1 MKADEQDKRREAAL
15 RFVAKR
21 YRPGALDPDR
31 AWLRFAEAQG
41 ISSLKRVWMR
51 SAYVWTV
58 AASIALLVSLI
69 GFYQWQ
75 QKQPDWV
82 TFTAEA
88 QQVKRLT
95 LPDQTEIS
103 LAGGS
108 RLTYDARHYGQEM
121 RSVRLEGKAF
131 FEVWHDEAR
140 PFRVE
145 TAESRVTV
153 LGTRFQVVAGKEQT
167 TVDVVNGKVGFA
179 LREKTDSVALTAG
192 LQAYYT
198 SGDQRIK
205 VTEQPNPNELAWLTH
220 RLRFE
225 ETPLPQVVADLEQ
238 AYQTTLSYSGD
249 ADKRLTATLE
259 ELTLEEALQVVNE
272 TLDVRITQNPP
283 NP

>member
-15 RFVAKR
+15 RFVAKC
-21 YRPGALDPDR
+21 YRSGALDPDR
-31 AWLRFAEAQG
+31 AWRRFAEAQG

-121 RSVRLEGKAF
+121 RLVRLEGKAF

-167 TVDVVNGKVGFA
+167 TVDVVSGKVGFA
-179 LREKTDSVALTAG
+179 LRGKTDSVALTAG

-198 SGDQRIK
+198 SGDPRIK

-259 ELTLEEALQVVNE
+259 ELTLEDALQVVNE

>member
-15 RFVAKR
+15 RFVAKH
-21 YRPGALDPDR
+21 YRSGALDPDR
-31 AWLRFAEAQG
+31 AWRRFAEAQG

-121 RSVRLEGKAF
+121 RLVRLEGKAF

-167 TVDVVNGKVGFA
+167 TVDVVSGKVGFA
-179 LREKTDSVALTAG
+179 LLEKTDSVALTAG

-198 SGDQRIK
+198 SGDPRIK

-238 AYQTTLSYSGD
+238 AYQTTLIYSGD

>member
-15 RFVAKR
+15 RFVAKH
-21 YRPGALDPDR
+21 YRSGALDPDR
-31 AWLRFAEAQG
+31 AWRRFAEAQG

-51 SAYVWTV
+51 SASVWTV

-121 RSVRLEGKAF
+121 RLVRLEGKAF

-153 LGTRFQVVAGKEQT
+153 LGNRFQMVAGKEQT
-167 TVDVVNGKVGFA
+167 TVDVVSGKVGFA

-205 VTEQPNPNELAWLTH
+205 VTEQPNPNELAWLTR

-238 AYQTTLSYSGD
+238 AYQTRLSYSGD

>member
-51 SAYVWTV
+51 SAYVWIV

-121 RSVRLEGKAF
+121 RLVRLEGKAF

-167 TVDVVNGKVGFA
+167 TVDVVSGKVGFA
-179 LREKTDSVALTAG
+179 LRGKTDSVALTAG

-198 SGDQRIK
+198 SGDPRIK

>member
-21 YRPGALDPDR
+21 YRSGALDPDR
-31 AWLRFAEAQG
+31 AWRRFAEAQG

-121 RSVRLEGKAF
+121 RLVRLEGKAF

-153 LGTRFQVVAGKEQT
+153 LGTRFQVVVGEEQT
-167 TVDVVNGKVGFA
+167 TVDVVSGKVGFA
-179 LREKTDSVALTAG
+179 LRGKMDSVALTAG

-198 SGDQRIK
+198 SGDPRIK

-225 ETPLPQVVADLEQ
+225 GTPLPQVVADLEQ
-238 AYQTTLSYSGD
+238 AYQTTLIYSGD

-259 ELTLEEALQVVNE
+259 DLTLEDALQVVNE

>member
-15 RFVAKR
+15 RFVAKH
-21 YRPGALDPDR
+21 YRSGALDPDR
-31 AWLRFAEAQG
+31 AWRRFAEAQG

-51 SAYVWTV
+51 SASVWTV

-121 RSVRLEGKAF
+121 RLVRLEGKAF

-167 TVDVVNGKVGFA
+167 TVDVVSGKVGFA

>member
-21 YRPGALDPDR
+21 YRPGALDPDQ

-41 ISSLKRVWMR
+41 ITSLKRVWMR

-121 RSVRLEGKAF
+121 RLVRLEGKAF

-167 TVDVVNGKVGFA
+167 TVDVVSGKVGFA

-198 SGDQRIK
+198 SGDPRIK

>member
-15 RFVAKR
+15 RFVAKH
-21 YRPGALDPDR
+21 YRSGALDPDR
-31 AWLRFAEAQG
+31 AWRRFAEAQG

-121 RSVRLEGKAF
+121 RLVRLEGKAF

-153 LGTRFQVVAGKEQT
+153 LGTRFQVVVGEEQT
-167 TVDVVNGKVGFA
+167 TVDVVSGKVGFA

-198 SGDQRIK
+198 SGDPRIK

>member
-1 MKADEQDKRREAAL
+1 MKADEQDKRREVAL

-21 YRPGALDPDR
+21 YRSGALDPDR
-31 AWLRFAEAQG
+31 AWRRFAEAQG

-121 RSVRLEGKAF
+121 RLVRLEGKAF

-140 PFRVE
+140 PFRIE

-153 LGTRFQVVAGKEQT
+153 LGTRFQVVVGEEQT
-167 TVDVVNGKVGFA
+167 TVDVVSGKVGFA

-238 AYQTTLSYSGD
+238 AYQTTLIYSGD

-259 ELTLEEALQVVNE
+259 DLTLEDALQVVNE

>member
-15 RFVAKR
+15 RFVAKH
-21 YRPGALDPDR
+21 YRSGALDPDR
-31 AWLRFAEAQG
+31 AWRRFAEAQG

-51 SAYVWTV
+51 SASVWTV

-88 QQVKRLT
+88 QQVKQLT

-121 RSVRLEGKAF
+121 RLVRLEGKAF

-167 TVDVVNGKVGFA
+167 TVDVVSGKVGFA

-272 TLDVRITQNPP
+272 TLDVRITQDPP

>member
-1 MKADEQDKRREAAL
+1 MKADEQDKRREATL

-167 TVDVVNGKVGFA
+167 TVDVVSGKVGFA

-198 SGDQRIK
+198 SGDPRIK

-238 AYQTTLSYSGD
+238 AYQTRLSYSGD

>member
-1 MKADEQDKRREAAL
+1 MKADVQDKRREAAL
-15 RFVAKR
+15 RFVVKR
-21 YRPGALDPDR
+21 YRSGALDPDR
-31 AWLRFAEAQG
+31 AWRRFAEVQG

-121 RSVRLEGKAF
+121 RLVRLEGKAF

-140 PFRVE
+140 PFRIE

-153 LGTRFQVVAGKEQT
+153 LGTRFQVVVGEEQT
-167 TVDVVNGKVGFA
+167 TVDVVSGKVGFA

-238 AYQTTLSYSGD
+238 AYQTTLIYSGD

-259 ELTLEEALQVVNE
+259 DLTLEDALQVVNE
-272 TLDVRITQNPP
+272 TLDVRITQDPP